1 MIAQYLKVG
10 GKPLEL
16 IQSLERIDKEQ
27 SFHIAYVF
35 NALQLT
41 LIEILS
47 TATQLTQPAVQAC
60 SYLLNSHRACIEKLL
75 ASRTGQHKRSVL
87 KLLTAIVALE
97 PLFGRDILATLNVV
111 FNAENLEKFTRH
123 TKADDVAADSSVRTC
138 YIHFILAYL
147 IEGNIQLIRNL
158 LDRTELMMAV
168 IAGLTYD
175 SHETVLLVL
184 SSLQRFVL
192 KTSQI
197 SKTKKFQ
204 VFSVAVVKQ
213 FLRLYDWK
221 GPAAFAA
228 MFNRKTADKVDE
240 YVNAEQLAA
249 VQESVHEFL
258 IVLLTSRKFGIA
270 FQCLG
275 FRRTKSNTVQ
285 KKLLLDLERPW
296 TCARKTDLT
305 IQMLRAC
312 PELARSFIQITSVAL
327 QPKNISGGGDWFAA
341 AEYHCSLMEQ
351 LSPAVLRVGA
361 QQMTSHEMCQLIK
374 AMCLS
379 PEILQHLRS
388 KFTLRATDIRVR
400 HLSTKLLLAMF
411 RQCNA
416 HLHNIGVW
424 SLYSAN
430 DLRKLKFELINHVFV
445 MCPTVETILLS
456 LHQTLQQQSDDDDP
470 NVLDHLE
477 VVLDLLLIISSA
489 IPSFIEKTASVI
501 NYIKILRPIYELNRE
516 KESSTRIEMKAVRLI
531 LALEPKALSVQTE
544 FFHQVIQSILNVY
557 RFGAAAEQTEAK
569 QLLRNVCQNTGLFE
583 NGVLEVDQWLE
594 AYRAVD
600 SGEALQAV
608 QAFFIGA
615 MISND
620 RTTTPDSTFVDG
632 TVSKG

>member
-1 MIAQYLKVG
+1 M
-10 GKPLEL
+10 EL
-16 IQSLERIDKEQ
+16 IQSLERVDKEQ

-47 TATQLTQPAVQAC
+47 TATQLTQPAIQAC

-75 ASRTGQHKRSVL
+75 ASRIGQHKRSAL

-123 TKADDVAADSSVRTC
+123 TKVTDDGTAAAAEDSVRTC
-138 YIHFILAYL
+138 YIHFIMAYL

-168 IAGLTYD
+168 ISGLVYD
-175 SHETVLLVL
+175 SHETVTLVL
-184 SSLQRFVL
+184 GSMQRFVL
-192 KTSQI
+192 QTSQI
-197 SKTKKFQ
+197 SKTKKVQ
-204 VFSVAVVKQ
+204 VFSVAVVKH
-213 FLRLYDWK
+213 FVRLYEWK
-221 GPAAFAA
+221 GPSAFTA
-228 MFNRKTADKVDE
+228 MFNKKTAAKVDDFVDGKHLE
-240 YVNAEQLAA
+240 A
-249 VQESVHEFL
+249 VRQAVHEFL
-258 IVLLTSRKFGIA
+258 TVLLSSRKFGIA

-296 TCARKTDLT
+296 TCTLKTDLT
-305 IQMLRAC
+305 IQILRAC
-312 PELARSFIQITSVAL
+312 PELARSFIKLTSASL
-327 QPKNISGGGDWFAA
+327 DPRAKNGGDWFAA
-341 AEYHCSLMEQ
+341 IEYHCRLMEQ
-351 LSPAVLRVGA
+351 MTPATLKVGA
-361 QQMTSHEMCQLIK
+361 ATMTAHEMGQLIR

-379 PEILQHLRS
+379 PEILQHLRN
-388 KFTLRATDIRVR
+388 KFTLRSDDIRMR

-411 RQCNA
+411 RQCND
-416 HLHNIGVW
+416 HLHQIGVW
-424 SLYSAN
+424 SVYTPN
-430 DLRKLKFELINHVFV
+430 DLRKIKFEVINHVFV

-456 LHQTLQQQSDDDDP
+456 LHQTLQQMDDGTTT
-470 NVLDHLE
+470 VLDHLE
-477 VVLDLLLIISSA
+477 VVLDLLLIVSSA

-531 LALEPKALSVQTE
+531 FALEPKALSVQTE
-544 FFHQVIQSILNVY
+544 FFQQVIQSILNVF
-557 RFGAAAEQTEAK
+557 RFGAADERAEAK

-594 AYRAVD
+594 AYSVVAE
-600 SGEALQAV
+600 GEALQAV
-608 QAFFIGA
+608 QEFFIGA
-615 MISND
+615 MVSFDVND
-620 RTTTPDSTFVDG
+620 RTTVDPSYVDVCG
-632 TVSKG
+632 SKG